1 MLANNVS
8 HSWTKYYSIINI
20 PQLCLQLSFEWLK
33 FLSFFVHFI
42 FFVESELV
50 QFLLMF
56 PQTLQFNK
64 QPRDERDPGLR
75 EDGWVT
81 NNYYMYMINK
91 QPLFGKKICTNICLH
106 TLSVPR
112 CKQFFESK
120 AQGKLWMGNIAWVY
134 SGISLSFSW
143 GIFGHVLHIDQS
155 HASKNI
161 WWIISWIIHT
171 FWLIPTCDLMENRHI
186 DDAIIIELLLF
197 YHL

>member
-1 MLANNVS
+1 MSHPKNTTQRPSQVLNADLQTQSPACEMLANNVS
-8 HSWTKYYSIINI
+8 HIWTEYYSIINI
-20 PQLCLQLSFEWLK
+20 PQLYLQLSFEWLK

-42 FFVESELV
+42 FFVKSELV

-64 QPRDERDPGLR
+64 QRRDERDPGLR

-91 QPLFGKKICTNICLH
+91 QPLFGKKICTNICLQ

-120 AQGKLWMGNIAWVY
+120 AQGKLWALRNREG
-134 SGISLSFSW
+134 SR
-143 GIFGHVLHIDQS
+143 
-155 HASKNI
+155 KNI
-161 WWIISWIIHT
+161 
-171 FWLIPTCDLMENRHI
+171 
-186 DDAIIIELLLF
+186 
-197 YHL
+197 

>member
-112 CKQFFESK
+112 CKQFLRAKLKENCELLGTEK
-120 AQGKLWMGNIAWVY
+120 VQGKISRNNLAQNRGYCVYCPSSILECMWKKCLWTAYCI
-134 SGISLSFSW
+134 
-143 GIFGHVLHIDQS
+143 
-155 HASKNI
+155 
-161 WWIISWIIHT
+161 
-171 FWLIPTCDLMENRHI
+171 
-186 DDAIIIELLLF
+186 
-197 YHL
+197 